1 MVSHAHVHG
10 ILVAGAHSH
19 QMSES
24 NGAPDVPASR
34 HSCDTAAAT
43 IAIQF
48 VLENRHR
55 SRGQGNHWRCIVCD
69 AIYKIVDH
77 HHGAWCQGAFT
88 SFVRI
93 LRIVVRIFSHGRRG
107 DTVLVENKCDTKR
120 RRFLSGTQNTRLRKF
135 AMNFVFDSQHHQLNI
150 DSLSNRLTPVPITMT
165 IRQTKHCRLI
175 RHDRLRWIK

>member
-34 HSCDTAAAT
+34 HSCDTTAAT

-55 SRGQGNHWRCIVCD
+55 SGGQGNHWRCIVCD

-77 HHGAWCQGAFT
+77 NHGAWRQSAFT

-93 LRIVVRIFSHGRRG
+93 LRIAVRILSHGRRG
-107 DTVLVENKCDTKR
+107 DTVLVENKCDTKC

-135 AMNFVFDSQHHQLNI
+135 ALISLLNSIIHRLNI
-150 DSLSNRLTPVPITMT
+150 DSFLDRLTPVPITMT

-175 RHDRLRWIK
+175 RHDQLRWIK